1 MRVRFL
7 NGKRAVLSI
16 LSGLFPRGAGDR
28 GPPVL
33 DVESQ
38 ESAVQFVQFDLTLP
52 RAGGY
57 PIR

>member
-16 LSGLFPRGAGDR
+16 LSGPFPRRRTA
-28 GPPVL
+28 GPPVH

-38 ESAVQFVQFDLTLP
+38 ESAVQFVQFALTLP
-52 RAGGY
+52 GAGGFR
-57 PIR
+57 IR